1 MSLPGDL
8 NAVTVTGTY
17 KDPAGMALAGWIS
30 LVPSATLT
38 DTTDSLV
45 IPPYPKQ
52 YFLTGGAFTTDPLV
66 PTDNSNIAPSGWMY
80 VVTLALQN
88 LPVTTFSVLIPHAPS
103 PVDISTLTPVVAQP
117 ALGTYLAVAG
127 GTMTGNLV
135 LDAGLQLVTGAV
147 AGAVLTSDGA
157 GNAAWSPAALSP
169 KPSVQLAATSA
180 LPSNTYASGA
190 LTAAANGA
198 LSIDS
203 VAAAAGDRVL
213 VTAEAAAANN
223 GIYTCT
229 IAGGSSVRYVLT
241 RAPDMSAGYQVPGAF
256 AYVIKGTAS
265 AGCGFIVSAAA
276 PVTVGTTAITWEQLT
291 GPGTL
296 TAGTGLTRTG
306 SVMALTVPVTIP
318 DGGTGQASAQSAMD
332 ALAGSVTSGTYLRGS
347 GTHAVMAAIQAG
359 DVPTLNQ
366 STTGMAADLSAPLSI
381 AHGGTAAASAQA
393 AINALA
399 GGVTSGSYMRG
410 NGTNVVLSAIQ
421 AADVPALLT
430 DTAVKTSAYTAVAGD
445 NVLVSTSG
453 AAVTIT
459 TPATPL
465 NKQMFGVKHVI
476 QGTTGGVPNAASV
489 AANTGVTFN
498 DDASTTSTL
507 PMANQSAVYQYDASL
522 AAWVKIYGDTPVGG
536 LDIRYGAAIASLAT
550 AGATP
555 AITANTAGTWNVTLS
570 ANVTGLTITGATAT
584 PSQVLTLNIAQPASG
599 GPFTFPGSSW
609 PGSVVWLAGTAP
621 VIASA
626 ASAVTVVTLR
636 TSNGGTT
643 WYGSASAVLPVT
655 GGGTGAAT
663 ASAALAALGAAALAG
678 ATFTGPVAPAV
689 VTLTDSTTI
698 TVAATAGNDFRLTL
712 TASGHT
718 LGSPSGG
725 VDGQEII
732 VQITQGTG
740 GGFTISYGTGY
751 EFSAQ
756 LPAPVLSVTAGQ
768 VDVLKFL
775 YNAAKGKF
783 FFMAFLGGF

>member
-1 MSLPGDL
+1 VALTTVLLSGTYVDGQENPLAG
-8 NAVTVTGTY
+8 TVTFT
-17 KDPAGMALAGWIS
+17 PSVALADGTDNKA
-30 LVPSATLT
+30 VRQRPVTATL
-38 DTTDSLV
+38 DGS
-45 IPPYPKQ
+45 
-52 YFLTGGAFTTDPLV
+52 GAFSLSLLS
-66 PTDNSNIAPSGWMY
+66 TDNGSLLPSGWY
-80 VVTLALQN
+80 WTIREAFAGTPARQWNFN
-88 LPVTTFSVLIPHAPS
+88 LLHATGAS
-103 PVDISTLTPVVAQP
+103 QDISDLEPVVSVAAASQYLP
-117 ALGTYLAVAG
+117 LGG
-127 GTMTGNLV
+127 GTMTGFPV
-135 LDAGLQLVTGAV
+135 LPGDPTVSLQ
-147 AGAVLTSDGA
+147 
-157 GNAAWSPAALSP
+157 AAPKQYVDEETTRAL
-169 KPSVQLAATSA
+169 A
-180 LPSNTYASGA
+180 
-190 LTAAANGA
+190 
-198 LSIDS
+198 
-203 VAAAAGDRVL
+203 
-213 VTAEAAAANN
+213 AEAAL
-223 GIYTCT
+223 G
-229 IAGGSSVRYVLT
+229 AGGV
-241 RAPDMSAGYQVPGAF
+241 
-256 AYVIKGTAS
+256 
-265 AGCGFIVSAAA
+265 
-276 PVTVGTTAITWEQLT
+276 
-291 GPGTL
+291 
-296 TAGTGLTRTG
+296 TAGTGLTKTG
-306 SVMALTVPVTIP
+306 STLALTIPVTIA

-332 ALAGSVTSGTYLRGS
+332 ALAGSVTSGTVLRGN
-347 GTHAVMAAIQAG
+347 GTHAVMGTIQAA

-366 STTGMAADLSAPLSI
+366 NTTGTAADLSATLSI
-381 AHGGTAAASAQA
+381 AHGGTAATTAQA

-399 GGVTSGSYMRG
+399 GGVTSGSFMRG
-410 NGTNVVLSAIQ
+410 NGTNVVLSPIQ

-476 QGTTGGVPNAASV
+476 QGLTAGVPNAV
-489 AANTGVTFN
+489 GGAANAGVTFN
-498 DDASTTSTL
+498 DDASTTFSL
-507 PMANQSAVYQYDASL
+507 PMVNQSAVYQFDSAL
-522 AAWVKIYGDTPVGG
+522 TAWVKIYGDTPVGG
-536 LDIRYGAAIASLAT
+536 LDIRYGAAIAALAT

-570 ANVTGLTITGATAT
+570 ANVTGLTIAGATAT

-599 GPFTFPGSSW
+599 GPFTFPGGSW
-609 PGSVVWLAGTAP
+609 PGSVTWLAGTAP

-636 TSNGGTT
+636 TANGGTT

-663 ASAALAALGAAALAG
+663 ASAALAALGAAPLAG

-689 VTLTDSTTI
+689 VALTDSTTI

-740 GGFTISYGTGY
+740 GGFTLAYGTGY

-783 FFMAFLGGF
+783 FFVAFLGGF